1 MRLPRAMFFG
11 NCPTLK
17 QTTRMIRGAIRIFTR
32 TVIRSYPKH
41 SAFCSP
47 DASWALLV
55 VLLASVALGHAQALP
70 TSSTLD
76 GTVRDAHGKAVG
88 GATVHL
94 LKRGASEDRKLQTDA
109 KGEYRYAQLESGE
122 YTLRAE
128 KPGLGEAAFGPFTL
142 REGQSTRI
150 ELQLGAPDQTQA
162 GASTDAPQFFDQP
175 QFTVAGV
182 TDAMNHGGHG
192 SDAVSRTTQSLT
204 GEVSALNSTGSSV
217 PSENE
222 ASLRA
227 ALQRNPAD
235 FDANLRLGS
244 LLTSTGKPAEAV
256 PFLEHAHQ
264 IHPDHDSARELAG
277 TYMAL
282 GKLPEARSTAEAAL
296 SEHENADLHHLLA
309 EIDERQHEALH
320 AVREYQ
326 RAAELD
332 PSETNLFDWG
342 TELLAHRTLQPAIE
356 VFTRGHQHYPQS
368 ARMLVGLGVAWYA
381 SGSMDQA
388 AKYVCEAADINPSN
402 SPPYVVL
409 GKMSMAEPLISQP
422 VLDRLAQFFKH
433 QPEDAL
439 ANYYYAVALWK
450 QNQTSRSPETSR
462 QVESLLEKARQIDP
476 KLAGASLQLGI
487 VFEDGRDLPRAVES
501 YKAAIHA
508 DAQLREAHYRLA
520 QLYRRTG
527 EKVKAEQELAA
538 YNRISREVLD
548 QNEREAHEI
557 PQFVYTLRDSKSPA
571 SQQ

>member
-1 MRLPRAMFFG
+1 
-11 NCPTLK
+11 
-17 QTTRMIRGAIRIFTR
+17 
-32 TVIRSYPKH
+32 V
-41 SAFCSP
+41 
-47 DASWALLV
+47 ALLG
-55 VLLASVALGHAQALP
+55 VLLAHVALGHAQALP
-70 TSSTLD
+70 TSSILD

-109 KGEYRYAQLESGE
+109 KGEYRYPQLESGE
-122 YTLRAE
+122 YTIRAE
-128 KPGLGEAAFGPFTL
+128 KPGLPEAAFGPFTL
-142 REGQSTRI
+142 GEGQSTRI
-150 ELQLGAPDQTQA
+150 ELQLGAPDQKQA
-162 GASTDAPQFFDQP
+162 DTGTDAPQFFDPP

-204 GEVSALNSTGSSV
+204 REVSALNSTGSSR
-217 PSENE
+217 PSEDE

-227 ALQRNPAD
+227 ALQSNTTD
-235 FDANLRLGS
+235 FDANLRLGR
-244 LLTSTGKPAEAV
+244 LLTSTGRPAEAV
-256 PFLEHAHQ
+256 PFLERAHQ
-264 IHPDHDSARELAG
+264 LHPGHDSARELAS

-282 GKLPEARSTAEAAL
+282 GKLPQARSTAEAAL
-296 SEHENADLHHLLA
+296 SEHETADLHHLLA
-309 EIDERQHEALH
+309 EIDERQHEPLR

-356 VFTRGHQHYPQS
+356 VFTRGHQQYPQS

-381 SGSMDQA
+381 SGSTDQSF
-388 AKYVCEAADINPSN
+388 KYICEAADINPSN

-409 GKMSMAEPLISQP
+409 GKMSVAESATSVP
-422 VLDRLAQFFKH
+422 VLDRLAQFFKR
-433 QPEDAL
+433 QPENAL

-450 QNQTSRSPETSR
+450 HDQSSRSFETSR
-462 QVESLLEKARQIDP
+462 QVESLLEKARQLDP
-476 KLAGASLQLGI
+476 TLASASLQLGI
-487 VFEDGRDLPRAVES
+487 VFEDGRDLPRAVGA
-501 YKAAIHA
+501 YKEAINA
-508 DAQLREAHYRLA
+508 DPQLREAHYRLA

-527 EKVKAEQELAA
+527 EKAKAEQELAA

-571 SQQ
+571 SQH

>member
-1 MRLPRAMFFG
+1 MVCGAMKIFSR
-11 NCPTLK
+11 TL
-17 QTTRMIRGAIRIFTR
+17 IRP
-32 TVIRSYPKH
+32 YPQQ

-47 DASWALLV
+47 DARLALLV
-55 VLLASVALGHAQALP
+55 VLLAFVALSHSQAPP
-70 TSSTLD
+70 TSSALD
-76 GTVRDAHGKAVG
+76 GTIRDAHGTAVE

-109 KGEYRYAQLESGE
+109 KGEYRYAQLEGGE
-122 YTLRAE
+122 YTIRAE
-128 KPGLGEAAFGPFTL
+128 KPSLGDATFGPFTL

-150 ELQLGAPDQTQA
+150 ELQLGAPDQKQA
-162 GASTDAPQFFDQP
+162 GARTDAPQFFDQP

-182 TDAMNHGGHG
+182 TDATNHGGHG

-204 GEVSALNSTGSSV
+204 REVSALNSTGSAA
-217 PSENE
+217 PSAGTE

-227 ALQRNPAD
+227 TLQNNPAD
-235 FDANLRLGS
+235 FDANLRLGR
-244 LLTSTGKPAEAV
+244 LLSSAGRPGEALQ
-256 PFLEHAHQ
+256 FLEHAHQ
-264 IHPDHDSARELAG
+264 VHPDHDSARELAN

-296 SEHENADLHHLLA
+296 ARQDSGDLHHLVA
-309 EIDERQHEALH
+309 EIAEQQHEPLQ

-326 RAAELD
+326 RAAELN

-356 VFTRGHQHYPQS
+356 VFTRGNQRYPHS
-368 ARMLVGLGVAWYA
+368 GRILVGLGVAWYA
-381 SGSMDQA
+381 SGSVDQGT
-388 AKYVCEAADINPSN
+388 KYVCQAADLEPANPIPS
-402 SPPYVVL
+402 VVL
-409 GKMSMAEPLISQP
+409 GKISIAEPASSP
-422 VLDRLAQFFKH
+422 SVLDRLARFVKR
-433 QPEDAL
+433 QPDGAL

-450 QNQTSRSPETSR
+450 QNQTTRSPETAR
-462 QVESLLEKARQIDP
+462 QVEALLEKARQLDP

-487 VFEDGRDLPRAVES
+487 VFEDRRDLARAVDS
-501 YKAAIHA
+501 YTAAINA
-508 DAQLREAHYRLA
+508 DPQLREAHYRLA

-527 EKVKAEQELAA
+527 EKAKADQELAA
-538 YNRISREVLD
+538 YNRISRQVLD

>member
-1 MRLPRAMFFG
+1 
-11 NCPTLK
+11 
-17 QTTRMIRGAIRIFTR
+17 
-32 TVIRSYPKH
+32 
-41 SAFCSP
+41 
-47 DASWALLV
+47 
-55 VLLASVALGHAQALP
+55 VLLAFVALGHAQALP

-76 GTVRDAHGKAVG
+76 GTVRDAHGTAVE

-94 LKRGASEDRKLQTDA
+94 LKRGDSEDQKLQTDA
-109 KGEYRYAQLESGE
+109 KGEYRYQQLESGE

-128 KPGLGEAAFGPFTL
+128 KPGLREATFGPFTL

-150 ELQLGAPDQTQA
+150 ELQLGAADQKQA
-162 GASTDAPQFFDQP
+162 GANTDAPQFFDQP
-175 QFTVAGV
+175 QFTVAGI

-204 GEVSALNSTGSSV
+204 HEVSALNSAGSSASR
-217 PSENE
+217 PTETE

-227 ALQRNPAD
+227 TLQRNPAD

-264 IHPDHDSARELAG
+264 LHPDHDSARELAS
-277 TYMAL
+277 TYMTL
-282 GKLPEARSTAEAAL
+282 GKLLEARSTAEAAL
-296 SEHENADLHHLLA
+296 SEHDTADLHHLLA
-309 EIDERQHEALH
+309 EIDERQHDPLR

-356 VFTRGHQHYPQS
+356 VFIRGHQHYPRS
-368 ARMLVGLGVAWYA
+368 ARMLVGMGVAWYA
-381 SGSMDQA
+381 SGSADQGS
-388 AKYVCEAADINPSN
+388 KYVCEAVDINPSN
-402 SPPYVVL
+402 STPYVVL
-409 GKMSMAEPLISQP
+409 GKMSMAEPAISQS
-422 VLDRLAQFFKH
+422 VLDRLAQFFKR

-462 QVESLLEKARQIDP
+462 QVEALLEKAWQLDP

-487 VFEDGRDLPRAVES
+487 VFEDRRDLARAVDS
-501 YKAAIHA
+501 YKAAINA
-508 DAQLREAHYRLA
+508 DPQLREAHYRLA

-527 EKVKAEQELAA
+527 EKAKAEQELAA